1 MKKIIKITA
10 VSLLSIVF
18 IAAVGVYLLLFMSL
32 PKLDASIESDAV
44 SDNVSIERD
53 RLGTA
58 VVTAS
63 HRQDAAYGLGYAHGQ
78 DRFFQMDLLRR
89 NSAGELS
96 EIFGE
101 KALELDKRHRFHQLR
116 KRANNILKTLPEAH
130 IKTLTTYARGV
141 NDAVAAQS
149 MNAFEYLVTGA
160 NPRPWEPADSLL
172 VIYSMYLDLQ
182 GNTIKRDLTLTHI
195 QSMFG
200 AEMVAFII
208 QPSQYQAPL
217 DGSLISLAPPSIP
230 QLSPLYISQALPK
243 EIAEPLDIGSNNWA
257 VTGELTQNGNAML
270 SDDMHLS
277 FAVPIIWYRAQL
289 NYQHNGEDISITGV
303 SLPGAPAI
311 VVGSNGHVA
320 WGFTNAYIDTA
331 DWIEIDDDTELT
343 FEDEEIRLPDSAV
356 DYKIPMSRFGPVK
369 QVSEK
374 RYALSW
380 VGHQDYAVDM
390 SLVELDSIK
399 DVQQGIAIASN
410 MGIPVQN
417 MMLVDTAGNAAW
429 KPAGAFPSRTNPS
442 EVAIAESDYQAD
454 NWLIDQVALPEVI
467 NPDTHRLWSGN
478 SRVVSTKQ
486 HKELGNG
493 GYALG
498 ARSTQ
503 IRDRL
508 FAGKDFTVDDFY
520 QLQLDNEARFLQ
532 PWQQQLIT
540 VLSTKPQRFAK
551 DIVYL
556 NNWKACA
563 CSDSVGYTL
572 VRQYRQQLIDT
583 TFAPLETQLALS
595 SLSLSPV
602 KRDLEP
608 AMWQLINAQPKF
620 WLPTKYTSWS
630 EYMLNVYQES
640 KQQLLAK
647 HSQDDNMDDLA
658 WGSVNE
664 LKIQHPFSKQIPIL
678 STLLDMPTVT
688 GFGDSYM
695 PAVQG
700 ASFGASQRFIVQP
713 GDEANG
719 VLAIPGG
726 QSGHPLSDFYRAGFT
741 EYAAQQQTPLLPSRR
756 LHRIEINAK
765 EVSIN

>member
-1 MKKIIKITA
+1 MKKIIKITTVA
-10 VSLLSIVF
+10 LLSIIF

-32 PKLDASIESDAV
+32 PKLDAAIDSDAV
-44 SDNVSIERD
+44 SDNVTIERD

-63 HRQDAAYGLGYAHGQ
+63 NRQDAAYGLGYAHGQ

-89 NSAGELS
+89 NSAGELA

-101 KALELDKRHRFHQLR
+101 KALELDKSRRFHQLR
-116 KRANNILKTLPEAH
+116 KRANNILTTLPKAH
-130 IKTLTTYARGV
+130 LKSLQTYARGV
-141 NDAVAAQS
+141 NDAIAAQS
-149 MNAFEYLVTGA
+149 VNAFEYLVTGA
-160 NPRPWEPADSLL
+160 KPRPWVPADSLL

-182 GNTIKRDLTLTHI
+182 GNTIKRDLTLTYI
-195 QSMFG
+195 QSIFG
-200 AEMVAFII
+200 DEMVAFIL

-217 DGSLISLAPPSIP
+217 DGSLISLTPPSIP
-230 QLSPLYISQALPK
+230 QLSPLYISQAVPK

-257 VTGELTQNGNAML
+257 VTGELTKNGNAML

-289 NYQHNGEDISITGV
+289 NYQHNGDDVSITGV

-331 DWIEIDDDTELT
+331 DWIEISDNTALT
-343 FEDEEIRLPDSAV
+343 VENEEIMLPNSSV
-356 DYKIPMSRFGPVK
+356 DYKILMSKFGPVK
-369 QVSEK
+369 GTLSK

-399 DVQQGIAIASN
+399 NVQQGIAIASN
-410 MGIPVQN
+410 IGIPVQN

-442 EVAIAESDYQAD
+442 DVAIAESDYQAD
-454 NWLIDQVALPEVI
+454 NWLIDQNDLPEVI
-467 NPDTHRLWSGN
+467 NPDTNRLWSGN

-486 HKELGNG
+486 HKALGDG

-508 FAGKDFTVDDFY
+508 FAGNDFTVDDFY
-520 QLQLDNEARFLQ
+520 QLQLDNEARFLL

-540 VLSTKPQRFAK
+540 LLNTQPKRFAK
-551 DIVYL
+551 DIAYL
-556 NNWKACA
+556 NSWQACA

-572 VRQYRQQLIDT
+572 VRQYRQQLIDN
-583 TFAPLETQLALS
+583 TFAPLETQLALLS
-595 SLSLSPV
+595 QSLSPV
-602 KRDLEP
+602 KRYLEP
-608 AMWQLINAQPKF
+608 AMWQLIDAQP
-620 WLPTKYTSWS
+620 TSWLS
-630 EYMLNVYQES
+630 TEFSNWSAYMINMYQQS
-640 KQQLLAK
+640 KLQLLAK
-647 HSQDDNMDDLA
+647 HSKNGNMDDLA
-658 WGSVNE
+658 WGRVNQ

-678 STLLDMPTVT
+678 SRLLDMPTVT

-726 QSGHPLSDFYRAGFT
+726 QSGHPLSNFYRVGFT
-741 EYAAQQQTPLLPSRR
+741 EYATQQHTPLLPSKL
-756 LHRIEINAK
+756 LHRIEISPK
-765 EVSIN
+765 

>member
-1 MKKIIKITA
+1 MLRIIKITT
-10 VSLLSIVF
+10 VGLLSIVF
-18 IAAVGVYLLLFMSL
+18 ILAASVYLLLFMSL
-32 PKLDASIESDAV
+32 PKLDASIGSDTIND
-44 SDNVSIERD
+44 SVSIERD

-63 HRQDAAYGLGYAHGQ
+63 NRQDAAYGLGYAHGQ

-116 KRANNILKTLPEAH
+116 KRANKILTTLPKAH
-130 IKTLTTYARGV
+130 LKSLQTYAQGV

-149 MNAFEYLVTGA
+149 VNAFEYLLTGA
-160 NPRPWEPADSLL
+160 KPRPWEPADSLL

-182 GNTIKRDLTLTHI
+182 GNTIKRDLTLTYI
-195 QSMFG
+195 QSIFG
-200 AEMVAFII
+200 TEMIDFIL
-208 QPSQYQAPL
+208 QPSKYQAPL
-217 DGSLISLAPPSIP
+217 DGSLIRLTQPVIPSLS
-230 QLSPLYISQALPK
+230 SLYISQSKPA

-257 VTGELTQNGNAML
+257 VTGKLTQNGHAML
-270 SDDMHLS
+270 SNDMHLS

-331 DWIEIDDDTELT
+331 DWIEINNDTELT
-343 FEDEEIRLPDSAV
+343 FETEEIMLPGSSV
-356 DYKIPMSRFGPVK
+356 DYKIQMSEFGPVK
-369 QVSEK
+369 DLLAK

-390 SLVELDSIK
+390 SLIELDSIK
-399 DVQQGIAIASN
+399 NVQQGLTVASHI
-410 MGIPVQN
+410 GIPVQN
-417 MMLVDTAGNAAW
+417 MLLVDSAGNAAW
-429 KPAGAFPSRTNPS
+429 KPAGAFPSRTTPS
-442 EVAIAESDYQAD
+442 NVAIAESDYQAD
-454 NWLIDQVALPEVI
+454 NWLIDKVTLPEVI

-498 ARSTQ
+498 ARSKQ

-508 FAGKDFTVDDFY
+508 FASKDFTIDNFY
-520 QLQLDNEARFLQ
+520 QLQLDNEAQFLQ

-540 VLSTKPQRFAK
+540 MLSTQPKRFAK
-551 DIVYL
+551 DIAYL

-608 AMWQLINAQPKF
+608 AMWQLMDAQPKS
-620 WLPTKYTSWS
+620 WLSREYSNWP
-630 EYMLNVYQES
+630 EYMLHIYQQS
-640 KQQLLAK
+640 KQQLMAK
-647 HSQDDNMDDLA
+647 YSEDDNMDDLV
-658 WGSVNE
+658 WGRVNE
-664 LKIQHPFSKQIPIL
+664 LKIQHPFSKSIPIL
-678 STLLDMPTVT
+678 SRFLDMPTVT

-713 GDEANG
+713 GDEVNG
-719 VLAIPGG
+719 VLSIPGG
-726 QSGHPLSDFYRAGFT
+726 QSGHPLSDFYRVGFI
-741 EYAAQQQTPLLPSRR
+741 EYAAQQHTPLLPDKLS
-756 LHRIEINAK
+756 HRIDIT
-765 EVSIN
+765 VR

>member
-1 MKKIIKITA
+1 MKTIIKITTIG
-10 VSLLSIVF
+10 LLSIVF

-32 PKLDASIESDAV
+32 PKLDASIDSDAI
-44 SDNVSIERD
+44 SDSVSIERD

-63 HRQDAAYGLGYAHGQ
+63 SRQDAAYGLGYAHGQ

-89 NSAGELS
+89 NSAGELA

-101 KALELDKRHRFHQLR
+101 KALELDKSRRFHQLR
-116 KRANNILKTLPEAH
+116 KRANNILTSLPKAH
-130 IKTLTTYARGV
+130 LKSLQTYAQGV

-149 MNAFEYLVTGA
+149 VKAFEYLVTSTK
-160 NPRPWEPADSLL
+160 PRPWEPADSLL

-182 GNTIKRDLTLTHI
+182 GNTIKRDLTLTYI
-195 QSMFG
+195 QSIFG
-200 AEMVAFII
+200 AEMVDFIL

-217 DGSLISLAPPSIP
+217 DGSLISLIQPVIPP
-230 QLSPLYISQALPK
+230 LSPLYIGQAMPK

-257 VTGELTQNGNAML
+257 VTGELTKNGNAML

-289 NYQHNGEDISITGV
+289 NYQHNGDDVSITGV

-331 DWIEIDDDTELT
+331 DWVEIDDNTTLT
-343 FEDEEIRLPDSAV
+343 FENEEIMLPESKV
-356 DYKIPMSRFGPVK
+356 NYKLLMSPFGPVRES
-369 QVSEK
+369 QMK

-399 DVQQGIAIASN
+399 NVQQGIAIASH

-429 KPAGAFPSRTNPS
+429 KPAGAFPSRSNPS
-442 EVAIAESDYQAD
+442 DVAIAESDYQAG
-454 NWLIDQVALPEVI
+454 NWLIDQVALPEVV
-467 NPDTHRLWSGN
+467 NPETHRLWSGN

-486 HKELGNG
+486 HKGLGDG

-498 ARSTQ
+498 ARSSQ

-508 FAGKDFTVDDFY
+508 FAGNDFTVDDFY
-520 QLQLDNEARFLQ
+520 QLQLDNEARFLL
-532 PWQQQLIT
+532 PWQQQLIAL
-540 VLSTKPQRFAK
+540 LSTQPKRFAK
-551 DIVYL
+551 DIAYL
-556 NNWKACA
+556 NGWEACA

-572 VRQYRQQLIDT
+572 VRQYRQQLIDNS
-583 TFAPLETQLALS
+583 FAPLETQLGMS

-602 KRDLEP
+602 KRYLEP
-608 AMWQLINAQPKF
+608 AMWQLIEAQPKS
-620 WLPTKYTSWS
+620 WLPEKHSSWS
-630 EYMLNVYQES
+630 EYMLSIYQQS
-640 KQQLLAK
+640 KLQLLAK
-647 HSQDDNMDDLA
+647 HSKDSNMDDLA
-658 WGSVNE
+658 WGRVNQ

-678 STLLDMPTVT
+678 SRLLDMPTMT

-700 ASFGASQRFIVQP
+700 SSFGASQRFIVQP

-719 VLAIPGG
+719 VLSIPGG
-726 QSGHPLSDFYRAGFT
+726 QSGHPLSDFYRVGFT
-741 EYAAQQQTPLLPSRR
+741 EYAAQQHTPLLPSKL
-756 LHRIEINAK
+756 LHRIEISPK
-765 EVSIN
+765 